1 MAFES
6 RSQANGPTPKWLA
19 AASDIRF
26 LSHSGDNQ
34 TVLAFEAPRLGE
46 AASDMYEQQEFWPTR
61 PKPDDTGFDL
71 LGDVILD
78 ITANQSNS
86 ERFDSQLLRK
96 VERFK
101 NGLNGTF
108 QRLAISGNR
117 IPAHAPVVIDKNVLK
132 QAASLTRSTPKPEQ
146 VRIVGTLDMIRLS
159 TNAFAV
165 KLNSG
170 EDVLGILTEGNLSE
184 ARNLVGQGIL
194 VMGKAIYRPSGK
206 LLRIDAAELVRASEH
221 DQFFSKMP
229 KPKNDKFDL
238 NEIFRQQKHK
248 RGIAAIY
255 GKWPGDE
262 TDEEIL
268 AALKEMD

>member
-1 MAFES
+1 M
-6 RSQANGPTPKWLA
+6 
-19 AASDIRF
+19 
-26 LSHSGDNQ
+26 
-34 TVLAFEAPRLGE
+34 
-46 AASDMYEQQEFWPTR
+46 
-61 PKPDDTGFDL
+61 
-71 LGDVILD
+71 
-78 ITANQSNS
+78 
-86 ERFDSQLLRK
+86 
-96 VERFK
+96 
-101 NGLNGTF
+101 
-108 QRLAISGNR
+108 
-117 IPAHAPVVIDKNVLK
+117 
-132 QAASLTRSTPKPEQ
+132 
-146 VRIVGTLDMIRLS
+146 
-159 TNAFAV
+159 
-165 KLNSG
+165 
-170 EDVLGILTEGNLSE
+170 
-184 ARNLVGQGIL
+184 GQGIL